1 MQTKQN
7 STRAERYELWVM
19 PRLTPRSLLPG
30 TEKLLCAK
38 FGGPTTIST
47 CATVV
52 PCYCHYRIC
61 KNWIVF
67 SLWFYKWFL
76 IILFY
81 LQVKKSRDADK
92 SAANSMATTVTNG
105 SSSAAT
111 AAAASA
117 GNVDRKNHSNN
128 NSNNNCNRNG
138 NSKDKSNKEMQ
149 TNGGKANWKVNRVTQ
164 STRVIRSTRVYVYV
178 NVCNDVQ

>member
-1 MQTKQN
+1 M
-7 STRAERYELWVM
+7 
-19 PRLTPRSLLPG
+19 
-30 TEKLLCAK
+30 
-38 FGGPTTIST
+38 
-47 CATVV
+47 
-52 PCYCHYRIC
+52 
-61 KNWIVF
+61 VF
-67 SLWFYKWFL
+67 DHF
-76 IILFY
+76 ILFY

-111 AAAASA
+111 AATAASA

-128 NSNNNCNRNG
+128 NNNNNCNRNG
-138 NSKDKSNKEMQ
+138 NNKDKNNKEMQ

>member
-1 MQTKQN
+1 M
-7 STRAERYELWVM
+7 
-19 PRLTPRSLLPG
+19 
-30 TEKLLCAK
+30 
-38 FGGPTTIST
+38 
-47 CATVV
+47 
-52 PCYCHYRIC
+52 
-61 KNWIVF
+61 VF
-67 SLWFYKWFL
+67 DHF
-76 IILFY
+76 ILFY

-111 AAAASA
+111 AAASA

-128 NSNNNCNRNG
+128 NNNNNCNRNG